1 MKTWNWSLLHLFSS
15 FQHFG
20 YLLRFWKPNVD
31 ACSNGF
37 QVFKKKLTFK
47 FWKPA
52 IEAFSIGFQVF
63 NIFFTFKFWK
73 PDIEACSI
81 GFPVIGNKI
90 CSFGAPVRNKI
101 VFALISKKCR
111 KVTGFVSEL
120 ASYYWG
126 RWGNLKV
133 TKFCLV

>member
-1 MKTWNWSLLHLFSS
+1 MLKTWNWSLLHLFSS

-37 QVFKKKLTFK
+37 QVFKKKLTLNFENLILKLVPLDFK
-47 FWKPA
+47 FST
-52 IEAFSIGFQVF
+52 FVY
-63 NIFFTFKFWK
+63 FKFWK

-90 CSFGAPVRNKI
+90 CFFGAPVRNKI
-101 VFALISKKCR
+101 VNGIL
-111 KVTGFVSEL
+111 
-120 ASYYWG
+120 
-126 RWGNLKV
+126 
-133 TKFCLV
+133 